1 MRLPGFEGEAQR
13 LARAEQVLLA
23 DNLVWRL
30 RAQLLGERGVP
41 RPVAVNR
48 QIRCILR
55 KQIAQPGTPF
65 G

>member
-48 QIRCILR
+48 QIR
-55 KQIAQPGTPF
+55 
-65 G
+65 